1 MVAPLRVR
9 VPGVLTTIEPVP
21 FRSWW
26 SLPGVRLLLLLLL
39 LLRVVLVLL
48 LCLLLLWR
56 RRRMI
61 QLELVLLALLRVRQ
75 HRKSLRDLLE
85 LLLRTVALV
94 LIRMPLE
101 GQLAVGFLDGCGIG
115 R

>member
-39 LLRVVLVLL
+39 LRGVLVLL